1 MKEKQGTGCIDHCSS
16 LLLLRSSYSKE
27 MHTVSGGE
35 RMDKERNKEV
45 EDMQDTPGNE
55 ETAEAKETAG
65 PEEDTAPVSE
75 VHEEIEADNES
86 AEDAPS
92 EMAEL
97 QAKLDETTNRMLRV
111 QADFDN
117 YRRRSKTEKEVAEK
131 YKAQSLITE
140 LLPALDNFE
149 RAMAVEVESEDAK
162 SLMQG
167 MEMVYRQLN
176 DALSKEGL
184 EEIKAEGEQFDP
196 HFHQAV
202 MQVQEEG
209 YESNQV
215 VEQFQKGYKL
225 KDRVIRPAMV
235 KVNQ

>member
-1 MKEKQGTGCIDHCSS
+1 M
-16 LLLLRSSYSKE
+16 
-27 MHTVSGGE
+27 
-35 RMDKERNKEV
+35 
-45 EDMQDTPGNE
+45 EDLQDTSENE
-55 ETAEAKETAG
+55 NTAEAKETAR
-65 PEEDTAPVSE
+65 PEGDIAEESE
-75 VHEEIEADNES
+75 VLEGTESEAEET
-86 AEDAPS
+86 PS
-92 EMAEL
+92 VEMAEL
-97 QAKLDETTNRMLRV
+97 QAKLNETTNRMLRI

-117 YRRRSKTEKEVAEK
+117 HRRRSKTEKETAEK
-131 YKAQSLITE
+131 YRAQSLITD

-149 RAMAVEVESEDAK
+149 RAMAVEAVSEDAK

-176 DALSKEGL
+176 DALVKEGL

-196 HFHQAV
+196 HYHQAV

>member
-1 MKEKQGTGCIDHCSS
+1 
-16 LLLLRSSYSKE
+16 
-27 MHTVSGGE
+27 
-35 RMDKERNKEV
+35 MDKDRNNEM
-45 EDMQDTPGNE
+45 EDLQDTSENE
-55 ETAEAKETAG
+55 NTAEAKETAR
-65 PEEDTAPVSE
+65 PEGDIAEESE
-75 VHEEIEADNES
+75 VLEGTESEAEET
-86 AEDAPS
+86 PS
-92 EMAEL
+92 VEMAEL
-97 QAKLDETTNRMLRV
+97 QAKLNETTNRMLRI

-117 YRRRSKTEKEVAEK
+117 HRRRSKTEKETAEK
-131 YKAQSLITE
+131 YRAQSLITD

-149 RAMAVEVESEDAK
+149 RAMAVEAVSEDAK

-176 DALSKEGL
+176 DALVKEGL

-196 HFHQAV
+196 HYHQAV